1 MTVRLVHLLRQ
12 RGRDAAEVCA
22 AAGVEIEEMSS
33 PFARVPYCVSDVFLE
48 ACVRE
53 LGVEGFSFALS
64 RVSDETTYDVAA
76 LVLMSCAT
84 FGEGLERALTYQR
97 LWGDGERFTL
107 RRADDVRRGG
117 VLRFR
122 HPGPNAIARAVLA
135 EVALFETLS
144 GARALVDPHARPVA
158 VRFAHEPL
166 GDPTELAKAFGVEP
180 SFGADNNEL
189 ALPAAILDAPI
200 RLPDGAL
207 ARGLDMIAQRA
218 VAALPALSSLSARV
232 RAICD
237 EDPTALALAVAD
249 IARRL
254 RMSSRTLQRRL
265 QAEGTSWADIV
276 DGLRRSRARSL
287 ALRGASDKEISF
299 LLGFSD
305 PSSLARARR
314 RWRREVES

>member
-12 RGRDAAEVCA
+12 RGRDAALVCA
-22 AAGVEIEEMSS
+22 AAGVAFEDVSNPS
-33 PFARVPYCVSDVFLE
+33 ARVLYSLSDAFLE

-53 LGVEGFSFALS
+53 LGVEGFSLALS

-76 LVLMSCAT
+76 LVLMSGAT
-84 FGEGLERALTYQR
+84 FGEGLERALLYQR

-107 RRADDVRRGG
+107 QRADDPRRGG

-122 HPGPNAIARAVLA
+122 HPGPSAVARAVLA
-135 EVALFETLS
+135 EVALLEALS
-144 GARALVDPHARPVA
+144 GARALAVPHASPVA

-166 GDPTELAKAFGVEP
+166 EDPSALASAFGVEP
-180 SFGADNNEL
+180 SFGAGNNEL
-189 ALPAAILDAPI
+189 VLPAAILDAPI
-200 RLPDGAL
+200 RLPDGTL

-218 VAALPALSSLSARV
+218 VAALPALTSLFSRV

-237 EDPTALALAVAD
+237 EDPTALAQDAAD
-249 IARRL
+249 VARRL
-254 RMSSRTLQRRL
+254 RMSTRTLQRRL
-265 QAEGTSWADIV
+265 RAEGTSWTDIV

-287 ALRGASDKEISF
+287 ALRGASDKEIAF

-305 PSSLARARR
+305 PSSLTRARR
-314 RWRREVES
+314 RWRREVER